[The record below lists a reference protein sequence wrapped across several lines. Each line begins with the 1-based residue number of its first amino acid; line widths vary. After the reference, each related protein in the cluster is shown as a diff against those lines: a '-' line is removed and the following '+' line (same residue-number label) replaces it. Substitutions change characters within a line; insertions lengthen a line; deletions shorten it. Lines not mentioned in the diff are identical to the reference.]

1 MYACLFIE
9 GKDRKRE
16 ILSHHALLL
25 STFAFEALAL

>member
-1 MYACLFIE
+1 MYTSLFIE

-16 ILSHHALLL
+16 NFSHHALLL